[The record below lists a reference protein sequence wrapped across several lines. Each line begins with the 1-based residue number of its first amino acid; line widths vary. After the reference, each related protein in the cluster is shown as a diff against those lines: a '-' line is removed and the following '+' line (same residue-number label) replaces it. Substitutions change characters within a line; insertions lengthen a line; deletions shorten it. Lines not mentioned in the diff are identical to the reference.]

1 MQDSPRAKPCPAAR
15 AGQHVVSFERIN
27 VAFSRAQEL
36 LIIVG
41 ARHMYENLMV
51 QLPNMTDKGTS
62 TVAVYKNII
71 NLLERKASFK
81 SSAKLLNTD
90 MENDILKKCQESGDG
105 R

>member
-1 MQDSPRAKPCPAAR
+1 MD
-15 AGQHVVSFERIN
+15 
-27 VAFSRAQEL
+27 
-36 LIIVG
+36 
-41 ARHMYENLMV
+41 ENWRV
-51 QLPNMTDKGTS
+51 QLPNMRGEGTR